1 MQSLTIITLPFPCK
15 YFPINTLISKFR
27 KLIEGKMFVSQSW
40 RHTICQGV
48 WDQFYIAF
56 LWMSNCISIFQ
67 ASRQNLITI
76 LVSLYSQYLILLKDL
91 NLLEGILNVV
101 SKTDLNEWMNF
112 IDYVRSPWYY
122 AWLWGS
128 GNRYNTSIV
137 LISVWFIESTHTFYC
152 AYVFVKWF

>member
-1 MQSLTIITLPFPCK
+1 MVFGFVNWKKSWLIQQNQQIDAKSHNIHTTLSLQIFSHQHLD
-15 YFPINTLISKFR
+15 SKFR

-91 NLLEGILNVV
+91 NLLEGILNIV
-101 SKTDLNEWMNF
+101 SKTDLNNNW
-112 IDYVRSPWYY
+112 
-122 AWLWGS
+122 
-128 GNRYNTSIV
+128 
-137 LISVWFIESTHTFYC
+137 IS
-152 AYVFVKWF
+152 